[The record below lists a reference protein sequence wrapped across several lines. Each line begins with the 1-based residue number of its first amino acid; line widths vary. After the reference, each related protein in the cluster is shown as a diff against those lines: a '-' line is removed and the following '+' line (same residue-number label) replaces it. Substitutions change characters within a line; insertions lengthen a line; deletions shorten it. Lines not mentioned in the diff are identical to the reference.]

1 MDILIFYLLII
12 NALAFLLMLIDKR
25 KAVKKAWRIPEA
37 TLLGIAILGGSL
49 GAVLAMRLFRH
60 KTLHLKFSLGLPVLL
75 VAHILLL
82 IFLFTKAA

>member
-1 MDILIFYLLII
+1 MLKLLYLLII

-60 KTLHLKFSLGLPVLL
+60 KTLHLKFSLGLPVIL

>member
-60 KTLHLKFSLGLPVLL
+60 KTLHLKFSLGLPVIL